1 MTPHEELQAAEAAR
15 AEGNEGKARVCARR
29 AAGYAIRAYYRQSKG
44 SGWTG
49 SALQQLKT
57 LRDDHA
63 QPESLRAA
71 AQRLTTQVNHDHA
84 MPFEED
90 VLGDARLLVAALSVT
105 KDE

>member
-29 AAGYAIRAYYRQSKG
+29 AAGYAIRAFYRQSRG
-44 SGWTG
+44 GTWTG

-57 LRDDHA
+57 LRDDEA

-71 AQRLTTQVNHDHA
+71 AQRLTAQVNHDHA
-84 MPFEED
+84 MPFQED
-90 VLGDARLLVAALSVT
+90 VLDDARLLVAALSVT